1 MRLVRPTGTTKN
13 RPTANTIATTTV
25 PTQAPLEIGSSS
37 SGSCALAE
45 MPSALKPIFRDSTR
59 ATTPRMI
66 GQRRTRCRFSHDTSG
81 KEETSIS
88 PWAPCSG
95 SSLPSCRSA
104 GTGFRTATAQVE
116 MPRIITPSSTA
127 WPPTGASRWA
137 ISSPSG
143 IRTGS
148 AADCDARGAVACT
161 PPGLRSGLGGLALG
175 GAALEA
181 LDATAGVHELLA
193 PRVERV
199 AVRAD
204 LDVQLG
210 LGRARGELVA
220 AGAADVRLD
229 VFGMDLGLHEFDSTW
244 VGQGRSRPGASAR
257 CGSGR

>member
-1 MRLVRPTGTTKN
+1 MPSISQNSSEECRESLIRLVSPTGTTKN
-13 RPTANTIATTTV
+13 RPTAKAIATTTV
-25 PTQAPLEIGSSS
+25 PIHAPLEIGSSS
-37 SGSCALAE
+37 SGSWALAE
-45 MPSALKPIFRDSTR
+45 MPSALKPSFSDSTS

-66 GQRRTRCRFSHDTSG
+66 GQRSTRCFLVHETSG
-81 KEETSIS
+81 NELTSIA
-88 PWAPCSG
+88 PCAPCSG
-95 SSLPSCRSA
+95 SSLPSCRSS
-104 GTGFRTATAQVE
+104 GTGLRTATAQVE

-148 AADCDARGAVACT
+148 AADRGARGAVACT
-161 PPGLRSGLGGLALG
+161 RGLGRGLGGLLALG

-181 LDATAGVHELLA
+181 LDAAAGVHELLA

-220 AGAADVRLD
+220 ARAAHVGLD
-229 VFGMDLGLHEFDSTW
+229 VLGMNLGLHDIDS
-244 VGQGRSRPGASAR
+244 SSAD
-257 CGSGR
+257 